1 MAVAYAHAVRYIGR
15 PVWVLTKDG
24 RRLHGIVHHVT
35 PTHLYLRPFAPAPVG
50 PVVRPMGAEGRTDVV
65 PLGAASGL
73 TTVDETQWG
82 WGPYTAAVIALPL
95 FVLLALGLLWI

>member
-65 PLGAASGL
+65 PLGAASGQ
-73 TTVDETQWG
+73 TTVDVSTSDVKS
-82 WGPYTAAVIALPL
+82 PIAADKDSPKSPA
-95 FVLLALGLLWI
+95 